1 MKSKKTVKEKVASPV
16 GASLSEIL
24 CKVGIPDSQEEPDVG
39 DIEKPDLFPKQHECK
54 PDYIKMFVW
63 GAYLNEYNG
72 LFNDG
77 DATTPKNQTSEAVF
91 DNDVNEDLE
100 VQFLDGDTL
109 EELEINMATTEEK
122 EFFDEPFD
130 VALDSGA
137 GDHVTAEKDA
147 PNYEVEPSRGS
158 KMGQNFVTACKQKLA
173 NKGQVNLK
181 LRSGERARGKG
192 TDIKTVFQIA
202 DVKRPL
208 WSVSKICD
216 AGFTVKFTQDRAV
229 VLDKKGKVCVTFERR
244 GGLYVA
250 RLMMKNPKFKKNEDF
265 HRPGK

>member
-1 MKSKKTVKEKVASPV
+1 M
-16 GASLSEIL
+16 
-24 CKVGIPDSQEEPDVG
+24 
-39 DIEKPDLFPKQHECK
+39 
-54 PDYIKMFVW
+54 
-63 GAYLNEYNG
+63 NEYNG
-72 LFNDG
+72 LFNDERQELGG
-77 DATTPKNQTSEAVF
+77 DVG
-91 DNDVNEDLE
+91 EDLE
-100 VQFLDGDTL
+100 VQFLDQDTL

-147 PNYEVEPSRGS
+147 PNYEVEPSRDS

-181 LRSGERARGKG
+181 LRSGQRARGKG

-208 WSVSKICD
+208 LSVSKICD

>member
-1 MKSKKTVKEKVASPV
+1 MRAEFSVGKLTSVLAKKTQSDLDRVFKGTSKTRDR
-16 GASLSEIL
+16 LSYMDEVL
-24 CKVGIPDSQEEPDVG
+24 ALWRLD
-39 DIEKPDLFPKQHECK
+39 
-54 PDYIKMFVW
+54 
-63 GAYLNEYNG
+63 
-72 LFNDG
+72 
-77 DATTPKNQTSEAVF
+77 
-91 DNDVNEDLE
+91 DLE
-100 VQFLDGDTL
+100 DTL
-109 EELEINMATTEEK
+109 DELEINMATTSEEK

-147 PNYEVEPSRGS
+147 PNYEVEPSKGS
-158 KMGQNFVTACKQKLA
+158 KMCQNCVTACKQKLA
-173 NKGQVNLK
+173 NRGQVNLR
-181 LRSGERARGKG
+181 LRSGQRARGKG

-216 AGFTVKFTQDRAV
+216 AGFTVKFTRDRAV
-229 VLDKKGKVCVTFERR
+229 VLDKKGKTCVTFERR